1 MIRHVT
7 GNILDSSADALV
19 NTVNTVGVMGK
30 GIALQFRQ
38 AFPDN
43 YDAYV
48 RACERGEVQPGHMFV
63 FHRLTHPR
71 WIINFPTK
79 RDWRHRA
86 RMADIESGLKAL
98 IETVRHEDIK
108 SNRRTSLILRTDT
121 HLACASKA
129 GCEMSVSNG
138 YHDSFNRGSAR
149 HPDGRGLRGA
159 RRADSRYFGR
169 IPHNADCQS

>member
-1 MIRHVT
+1 MGGLLTFWPLPRRSGNSMIKHVT
-7 GNILDSSADALV
+7 GNILDSRAGALV

-38 AFPDN
+38 TFPDN

-48 RACERGEVQPGHMFV
+48 RACEQGEVQPGHMFV

-71 WIINFPTK
+71 WIIIFPTK

-86 RMADIESGLKAL
+86 RMGDIESGLKAL

-108 SNRRTSLILRTDT
+108 SIAVPPLGCGNGGLDWSKVRPRIESAFKSLADVASFCTSP
-121 HLACASKA
+121 K
-129 GCEMSVSNG
+129 
-138 YHDSFNRGSAR
+138 
-149 HPDGRGLRGA
+149 A
-159 RRADSRYFGR
+159 RRPPMR
-169 IPHNADCQS
+169 